1 MLNKTE
7 KTFQSKSAA
16 INFVKIIKDLKDFW
30 ILEMFTK
37 VIKLKMTIFEK
48 IRQIWKIKHVKIL

>member
-37 VIKLKMTIFEK
+37 VIRLK
-48 IRQIWKIKHVKIL
+48 IWDFFYKREIL